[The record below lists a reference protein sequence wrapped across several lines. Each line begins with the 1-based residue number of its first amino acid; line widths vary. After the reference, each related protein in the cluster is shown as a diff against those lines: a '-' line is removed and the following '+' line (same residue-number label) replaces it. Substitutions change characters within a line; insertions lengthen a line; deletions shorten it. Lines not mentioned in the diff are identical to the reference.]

1 MPHSD
6 GSLEIACNLLNTL
19 MGSTPM
25 DLKKRC
31 EMLIDTWNKESGK
44 DFQIGLRSSY
54 TTNPSLQELIN
65 RCSQLHRNYAFESQR
80 DVKSDDI

>member
-19 MGSTPM
+19 QGTTPM

-31 EMLIDTWNKESGK
+31 EMLIEIWNKESGA

-54 TTNPSLQELIN
+54 TTNPSLQELII
-65 RCSQLHRNYAFESQR
+65 RSCHLHQNHDFVNNS
-80 DVKSDDI
+80 